1 MFTPSIITQKQIN
14 IRILKLSCIS
24 APKIWSHIKNTV
36 VLTIL
41 TFRYIQR
48 LHLVYAEIAW
58 ALVSSGT
65 QVQPQLILDPD
76 YLPEYLSVS
85 YGYGYIYIVCT
96 VLLRE
101 SWERKWRELV
111 GKPNNG
117 DKSLSFLF
125 FFFVDIRYF
134 TKLSSL

>member
-1 MFTPSIITQKQIN
+1 MTMFTPSIITQKQIN

-101 SWERKWRELV
+101 S
-111 GKPNNG
+111 
-117 DKSLSFLF
+117 
-125 FFFVDIRYF
+125 
-134 TKLSSL
+134 